1 MALVGKLATRFQ
13 QAIGEELR
21 LLVQESQEANGSVA
35 DSKSMDMRGLV
46 MSQNRRSVRSMRGS
60 MRGFSQRGFSMR
72 GLSTRDAAENSA
84 PDVKIESLVCMPTPK
99 HLRQWI
105 ERNVPHDDD
114 DATGANE
121 WTYVRARGKE

>member
-13 QAIGEELR
+13 EAIGEELR
-21 LLVQESQEANGSVA
+21 LLVQESQEANGSLA

-60 MRGFSQRGFSMR
+60 MRGLSMR
-72 GLSTRDAAENSA
+72 GLSTPPDDVENSA
-84 PDVKIESLVCMPTPK
+84 PDVKMESLVCMPTPK

-105 ERNVPHDDD
+105 ERNVPDDGDGAD
-114 DATGANE
+114 DAME
-121 WTYVRARGKE
+121 WRYVRERGNE

>member
-21 LLVQESQEANGSVA
+21 LLVQESQEANDSLA

-46 MSQNRRSVRSMRGS
+46 MSQNRRSIRSMRGS
-60 MRGFSQRGFSMR
+60 MRGLSLR
-72 GLSTRDAAENSA
+72 GLSLGGDVENSA
-84 PDVKIESLVCMPTPK
+84 PDCKIQSLVCMPTPK
-99 HLRQWI
+99 HLQQWI

-114 DATGANE
+114 GAADANE

>member
-21 LLVQESQEANGSVA
+21 LLVQESQEANGSLA

-60 MRGFSQRGFSMR
+60 MRGFSMR
-72 GLSTRDAAENSA
+72 GLSLRGDVENSA
-84 PDVKIESLVCMPTPK
+84 PDVKMESLVCMPTPK

-105 ERNVPHDDD
+105 DRNVPPDDD
-114 DATGANE
+114 DGADDAME
-121 WTYVRARGKE
+121 WRYVRERGNE

>member
-21 LLVQESQEANGSVA
+21 LLVQESQEANGSLA

-46 MSQNRRSVRSMRGS
+46 MSQNRRSIRSMRGS

-72 GLSTRDAAENSA
+72 EPNSTPA
-84 PDVKIESLVCMPTPK
+84 VKIESLVCMPTPK
-99 HLRQWI
+99 HLQQWI
-105 ERNVPHDDD
+105 ERNVPPDDD
-114 DATGANE
+114 DTTGANI
-121 WTYVRARGKE
+121 WTYVRAWGKE